1 VIPGVWGQCQLPVR
15 VRFLPSKV
23 IEPTN
28 VALGASLVVVV
39 VAGAAAVA
47 AAGVIE

>member
-1 VIPGVWGQCQLPVR
+1 

-39 VAGAAAVA
+39 VACSSAFSAAV
-47 AAGVIE
+47 VFE

>member
-1 VIPGVWGQCQLPVR
+1 

-28 VALGASLVVVV
+28 VALGASLVVVF
-39 VAGAAAVA
+39 VAPSALVSAAV
-47 AAGVIE
+47 VFE

>member
-1 VIPGVWGQCQLPVR
+1 

-39 VAGAAAVA
+39 VACAAAMAAAV
-47 AAGVIE
+47 VFE

>member
-1 VIPGVWGQCQLPVR
+1 

-39 VAGAAAVA
+39 VAAAAAVA
-47 AAGVIE
+47 AAAGFE